1 VLAGIGRA
9 GALIVRV
16 GAHEHGPSGV
26 PGVGSGRP
34 AGIALLLVPPRVAAP
49 LDPGFRPTVLA
60 RQRAESFLRTSAGC
74 EPATIA
80 VEQPGGS
87 IAVRRTWTLADG
99 HPDAALSYWF
109 AERLL
114 KSLLWSR
121 GGCRILVAGP
131 SGLVDAL
138 RHHYADDPAGV
149 FDARVM
155 GDDIYGSPFEIV
167 HVSRDEIPAP
177 HNSTT
182 ALGRHLEGCRI
193 GFDLGASD
201 RKAAAVIDGQVVF
214 SEEVAWDP
222 RQHDDPQWHVDQIM
236 ASLHSAAS
244 HLPQVDAIGGS
255 VAGVYVDGEVR
266 VSSLFRAVPRDLFE
280 GRVRGLFG
288 ELRHAWGDVPF
299 VVVNDGEVTA
309 LAGAMMS
316 AVGSLLGI
324 AMGSSEAAGYV
335 TADGR
340 ITGWLNELAFV
351 PVDYAPDA
359 PTDEWSGDRGCGA
372 QYLSQQAAAR
382 LLDRAGVVIDP
393 GSSLPERL
401 VRLQE
406 LLAAGDRRA
415 ADVYD
420 TIGTYLGYAL
430 LEYRDLYEFEHVLLL
445 GRVLTGEGGEVIR
458 EQARTVL
465 VAEDPS
471 LAEGLAFHEVSE
483 RDKRHGQAVAA
494 ASLPPLR

>member
-1 VLAGIGRA
+1 VT
-9 GALIVRV
+9 V
-16 GAHEHGPSGV
+16 GADDHEPAGV
-26 PGVGSGRP
+26 PDAGPGRP
-34 AGIALLLVPPRVAAP
+34 AGIARLLVAPRVAAR
-49 LDPGFRPTVLA
+49 LDPGFRPAFLG
-60 RQRAESFLRTSAGC
+60 RRSAESSLRASAGC
-74 EPATIA
+74 ERVAIA

-87 IAVRRTWTLADG
+87 VAVRRTWALADG
-99 HPDAALSYWF
+99 NPDAALGHWF

-114 KSLLWSR
+114 KSLLWSH

-131 SGLVDAL
+131 SGLVDFL
-138 RHHYADDPAGV
+138 RRHYSDDPAGA
-149 FDARVM
+149 FDARVI
-155 GDDIYGSPFEIV
+155 GGEIYRRPFEIV
-167 HVSRDEIPAP
+167 HVSHDEIPVP
-177 HNSTT
+177 RDSTT

-201 RKAAAVIDGQVVF
+201 RKVAAVMDGEVVF

-222 RQHDDPQWHVDQIM
+222 TRQADPQWHMDQIM
-236 ASLHSAAS
+236 ASLHSAAA
-244 HLPQVDAIGGS
+244 HLPRVDAIGGS
-255 VAGVYVDGEVR
+255 VAGVHADGEVR
-266 VSSLFRAVPRDLFE
+266 VSSLFRAVPRELFE
-280 GRVRGLFG
+280 RRVRGMFG
-288 ELRHAWGDVPF
+288 EIRRAWGDLPF

-309 LAGAMMS
+309 LAGAMM
-316 AVGSLLGI
+316 AGVAALLGL

-340 ITGWLNELAFV
+340 LTGWLNELAFV
-351 PVDYAPDA
+351 PIDYAPDA
-359 PTDEWSGDRGCGA
+359 PVDEWSGDRGCGA

-382 LLDRAGVVIDP
+382 LLDRAGIEIDP
-393 GSSLPERL
+393 GSSPPERL

-415 ADVYD
+415 AVVYE

-445 GRVLTGEGGEVIR
+445 GRVLTGEGGEIIR

-465 VAEDPS
+465 VSENPS
-471 LAEGLAFHEVSE
+471 IAEGLAFHAVSE

>member
-1 VLAGIGRA
+1 M
-9 GALIVRV
+9 RV

-26 PGVGSGRP
+26 PGVPGVPGVGSGRP
-34 AGIALLLVPPRVAAP
+34 AGIAPLLVPPRVAAR
-49 LDPGFRPTVLA
+49 LDPGFRPSVLA
-60 RQRAESFLRTSAGC
+60 RRRAESFLRASAGC
-74 EPATIA
+74 ESATIA

-109 AERLL
+109 AEHLL

-131 SGLVDAL
+131 TGLVDAL
-138 RHHYADDPAGV
+138 RRHYSYDPTGA

-155 GDDIYGSPFEIV
+155 GDDIYGRPFEIV

-177 HNSTT
+177 RNSTT

-201 RKAAAVIDGQVVF
+201 RKVAAVIDGQVVF
-214 SEEVAWDP
+214 SEEVTWDP
-222 RQHDDPQWHVDQIM
+222 RRHDDPQWHVDQIM
-236 ASLHSAAS
+236 DSLHNAAA
-244 HLPQVDAIGGS
+244 HLPRVDAIGGS

-280 GRVRGLFG
+280 HRVRGLFG
-288 ELRHAWGDVPF
+288 ELRRAWGDVPF

-316 AVGSLLGI
+316 GVGALLGI

-335 TADGR
+335 TVDGR
-340 ITGWLNELAFV
+340 LTGWLNELAFV

-359 PTDEWSGDRGCGA
+359 PTDDWSGDRGCGA

-382 LLDRAGVVIDP
+382 LLDRAGIVIDP

-471 LAEGLAFHEVSE
+471 LAEGLTFHEVSE